1 MKNIFRIILL
11 SISLSYILNKSKN
24 EEYISSNLN
33 FPINNIMDNQFEDK
47 NKYKLDENE
56 NCKEMVIGNNTLE
69 IKNNVES
76 CLNCTNLCS
85 MDNDNDYLIFT
96 DLYDVQNVITQV
108 DVWNTSLCGDK
119 LGDKLVRFNGTGD
132 KNGSI
137 NILAILKDEFEINKN
152 ITREYFY
159 NTSITMSKDKSKQ
172 KFFINIIPT
181 DNNSDLYF
189 FQTNRS
195 SIRGENKDR
204 INFIYVNNFSTFG
217 DDIDSLY
224 KNITTN
230 FMKRERYINGKI
242 EIFGYLYSG
251 LNQDYDVTIS
261 YKQIKGTGIVGPAVS
276 LSVLFAALV
285 VVVAFFIK
293 NTYCDTVYKKRL
305 TMIKEED

>member
-33 FPINNIMDNQFEDK
+33 FPINNIMDNQFENK

-56 NCKEMVIGNNTLE
+56 NCKIMAIGNNTLE

-76 CLNCTNLCS
+76 CLDCTNLS
-85 MDNDNDYLIFT
+85 LKDNDYLIFT

-108 DVWNTSLCGDK
+108 DVWNESLC
-119 LGDKLVRFNGTGD
+119 GDKLVRFNGTGD

-137 NILAILKDEFEINKN
+137 NIKAILKDEFEINKD
-152 ITREYFY
+152 ITREHFY
-159 NTSITMSKDKSKQ
+159 NTSITMLKGISKQ

-204 INFIYVNNFSTFG
+204 INFIYVNHFSTFG
-217 DDIDSLY
+217 DDIEALY

>member
-33 FPINNIMDNQFEDK
+33 FPINNIMDNQFENK

-69 IKNNVES
+69 IKNNVEF
-76 CLNCTNLCS
+76 CLNCTDLCFK
-85 MDNDNDYLIFT
+85 DNDYLIFT
-96 DLYDVQNVITQV
+96 DLYDVQNIITQV
-108 DVWNTSLCGDK
+108 DVWNESLFGDK
-119 LGDKLVRFNGTGD
+119 LGDKLIRFNGTGD

-137 NILAILKDEFEINKN
+137 NIKAILKDEFEINKN
-152 ITREYFY
+152 ITREHFY
-159 NTSITMSKDKSKQ
+159 NTSIAMLKDISKQ

-204 INFIYVNNFSTFG
+204 INFIYINNFSTFG
-217 DDIDSLY
+217 NNITALY

>member
-33 FPINNIMDNQFEDK
+33 FPINNIMDNQFENK

-76 CLNCTNLCS
+76 CLNCTDLCS
-85 MDNDNDYLIFT
+85 KDNDCLIFT

-108 DVWNTSLCGDK
+108 DVWNESLCGDK
-119 LGDKLVRFNGTGD
+119 LIRFNGTGD
-132 KNGSI
+132 KNGFI
-137 NILAILKDEFEINKN
+137 NIKAIQKDEFEINKD

-159 NTSITMSKDKSKQ
+159 NTSITMLKGISKQ
-172 KFFINIIPT
+172 KFFINIIPA

-195 SIRGENKDR
+195 SICGENKDR

-217 DDIDSLY
+217 DDIGALY

>member
-11 SISLSYILNKSKN
+11 SISLCYILNKSKN

-33 FPINNIMDNQFEDK
+33 FPINNIMDNQFENK

-56 NCKEMVIGNNTLE
+56 NCIKISPGNNELE

-76 CLNCTNLCS
+76 CLDCTNL
-85 MDNDNDYLIFT
+85 NLKDNDYLIFT

-108 DVWNTSLCGDK
+108 DVWNESLC
-119 LGDKLVRFNGTGD
+119 GDKLVRFNGTGD

-137 NILAILKDEFEINKN
+137 NIKAILKDEFEINKD

-159 NTSITMSKDKSKQ
+159 NTSITMLKGISKQ

-217 DDIDSLY
+217 DDMDALY

-305 TMIKEED
+305 MIKEED

>member
-56 NCKEMVIGNNTLE
+56 NCTKMKIGNNTLE

-76 CLNCTNLCS
+76 CLDCTNLS
-85 MDNDNDYLIFT
+85 LKDNDYLIFT
-96 DLYDVQNVITQV
+96 DLYDVQNVIPQV
-108 DVWNTSLCGDK
+108 DVWNESLC
-119 LGDKLVRFNGTGD
+119 GDKLVRFNGTGD

-137 NILAILKDEFEINKN
+137 NIKAILKDEFEINKN
-152 ITREYFY
+152 ITREHFY
-159 NTSITMSKDKSKQ
+159 NTSITMLKDISKQ

-204 INFIYVNNFSTFG
+204 INFIYINNFSTFG
-217 DDIDSLY
+217 NNITALY

-242 EIFGYLYSG
+242 EIFGYIYSG
-251 LNQDYDVTIS
+251 LNQNYDVTIS

>member
-33 FPINNIMDNQFEDK
+33 FPINNIMDNQFENK

-56 NCKEMVIGNNTLE
+56 NCKKMVIGNNKLE

-76 CLNCTNLCS
+76 CLNCTDLCS
-85 MDNDNDYLIFT
+85 NDDNDYLIFT

-108 DVWNTSLCGDK
+108 DVWNESLCGDK

-137 NILAILKDEFEINKN
+137 NIKAILKDEFEINKN
-152 ITREYFY
+152 ITREHFY
-159 NTSITMSKDKSKQ
+159 NTSITMLKGISKQ
-172 KFFINIIPT
+172 KFFINIILT

-217 DDIDSLY
+217 DNIDALY

-251 LNQDYDVTIS
+251 LNQDYDVSIS
-261 YKQIKGTGIVGPAVS
+261 YKQIKGTGSVGPAVS

>member
-56 NCKEMVIGNNTLE
+56 NCTIMATGNNKLE

-76 CLNCTNLCS
+76 CLNCTYLCS
-85 MDNDNDYLIFT
+85 KDNDYLIFT

-108 DVWNTSLCGDK
+108 DVWNESLCGDK
-119 LGDKLVRFNGTGD
+119 LIRFNGTGD
-132 KNGSI
+132 KNGFI
-137 NILAILKDEFEINKN
+137 NIKAIQKDEFEINKD

-159 NTSITMSKDKSKQ
+159 NTSITMLKGISKQ

-217 DDIDSLY
+217 DDIGALY

>member
-1 MKNIFRIILL
+1 
-11 SISLSYILNKSKN
+11 
-24 EEYISSNLN
+24 
-33 FPINNIMDNQFEDK
+33 
-47 NKYKLDENE
+47 
-56 NCKEMVIGNNTLE
+56 
-69 IKNNVES
+69 
-76 CLNCTNLCS
+76 

-108 DVWNTSLCGDK
+108 DVWNESLC
-119 LGDKLVRFNGTGD
+119 GDKLVRFNGTGD

-137 NILAILKDEFEINKN
+137 NIKAILKDEFEINKN
-152 ITREYFY
+152 ITREHFY
-159 NTSITMSKDKSKQ
+159 NTSITMLKGISKQ

-217 DDIDSLY
+217 DDIEALY

>member
-33 FPINNIMDNQFEDK
+33 FPVNNIMDDRFENK

-56 NCKEMVIGNNTLE
+56 NCIKMAPGNNELE

-76 CLNCTNLCS
+76 CLDCTNLS
-85 MDNDNDYLIFT
+85 LKDNDYLIFT
-96 DLYDVQNVITQV
+96 DLYDVQNVITKV
-108 DVWNTSLCGDK
+108 DVWNASLCGDK

-132 KNGSI
+132 KNGFI
-137 NILAILKDEFEINKN
+137 NIKAILKDEFEINKD

-159 NTSITMSKDKSKQ
+159 NTSITMLKGISKQ

-217 DDIDSLY
+217 DDIDALY

-261 YKQIKGTGIVGPAVS
+261 YKQIKGTGIAGPAVS

>member
-56 NCKEMVIGNNTLE
+56 NCIKMAPGNNTLE

-76 CLNCTNLCS
+76 CLDCTNLS
-85 MDNDNDYLIFT
+85 LKDNDYLIFT

-108 DVWNTSLCGDK
+108 DVWNESLC
-119 LGDKLVRFNGTGD
+119 GDKLVRFNGTGD

-159 NTSITMSKDKSKQ
+159 NTSITMSKDISKQ

-217 DDIDSLY
+217 VDIDALY

>member
-33 FPINNIMDNQFEDK
+33 FPVNNIMDDRFENK

-56 NCKEMVIGNNTLE
+56 NCIKMAPGNNTLE

-76 CLNCTNLCS
+76 CLDCTNLS
-85 MDNDNDYLIFT
+85 LKDNDYLIFT

-108 DVWNTSLCGDK
+108 DVWNESLCGN
-119 LGDKLVRFNGTGD
+119 KLVRFNGTGD
-132 KNGSI
+132 KNGFI
-137 NILAILKDEFEINKN
+137 NIKAILKDEFEINKD

-159 NTSITMSKDKSKQ
+159 NTSITMLKGISKQ

-217 DDIDSLY
+217 DDIDALY

-261 YKQIKGTGIVGPAVS
+261 YKQIKGTGIAGPAVS

>member
-56 NCKEMVIGNNTLE
+56 NCIKMAPGNNTLE

-76 CLNCTNLCS
+76 CLDCTNLS
-85 MDNDNDYLIFT
+85 LKDNDYLIFT

-108 DVWNTSLCGDK
+108 DVWNESLC
-119 LGDKLVRFNGTGD
+119 GDKLVRFNGTGD

-137 NILAILKDEFEINKN
+137 NITAIPKDEFEINKN
-152 ITREYFY
+152 ITREHFY
-159 NTSITMSKDKSKQ
+159 NTSITMLKGISKQ

-204 INFIYVNNFSTFG
+204 INFIYINNFSTFG
-217 DDIDSLY
+217 NNITALY

>member
-56 NCKEMVIGNNTLE
+56 NCKIMAIGNNTLE

-76 CLNCTNLCS
+76 CLNCTDLCLKE
-85 MDNDNDYLIFT
+85 NDNDYLIFT

-108 DVWNTSLCGDK
+108 DVWNESLC
-119 LGDKLVRFNGTGD
+119 GDKLVRFNGTGD

-137 NILAILKDEFEINKN
+137 NIKAILKDEFEINKD

-159 NTSITMSKDKSKQ
+159 NTSITMLKDISKQ

-217 DDIDSLY
+217 DDIDALY

>member
-33 FPINNIMDNQFEDK
+33 FPINNIMDNQFENK

-56 NCKEMVIGNNTLE
+56 NCKIMAIGNNTLE

-76 CLNCTNLCS
+76 CLNCTDLCS
-85 MDNDNDYLIFT
+85 NDDNDYLIFT

-108 DVWNTSLCGDK
+108 DVWNASLCGDK
-119 LGDKLVRFNGTGD
+119 LGDILVRFNGTGD

-137 NILAILKDEFEINKN
+137 NIKAILKDEFEINKN
-152 ITREYFY
+152 ITREHFY
-159 NTSITMSKDKSKQ
+159 NTSITMLKDISKQ

-217 DDIDSLY
+217 DDIEALY

>member
-56 NCKEMVIGNNTLE
+56 NCEKMVVGNNKLE

-76 CLNCTNLCS
+76 CLNCTDLCLK
-85 MDNDNDYLIFT
+85 DNDYLIFT
-96 DLYDVQNVITQV
+96 DLYDVQNIITQV
-108 DVWNTSLCGDK
+108 DVWNESLCGDK

-132 KNGSI
+132 KNGFI
-137 NILAILKDEFEINKN
+137 NIKAILKDEFEINKD

-159 NTSITMSKDKSKQ
+159 NTSITMLKGISKQ

-217 DDIDSLY
+217 DNIEALY

>member
-33 FPINNIMDNQFEDK
+33 FPINNIMDNQFENK

-69 IKNNVES
+69 IKNNVEF
-76 CLNCTNLCS
+76 CLNCTDLCS
-85 MDNDNDYLIFT
+85 KDNDCLIFT

-108 DVWNTSLCGDK
+108 DVWNESLC
-119 LGDKLVRFNGTGD
+119 GDKLVRFNGTGD

-137 NILAILKDEFEINKN
+137 NIKAILKDEFEINKN
-152 ITREYFY
+152 ITREHFY
-159 NTSITMSKDKSKQ
+159 NTSITMLKGISKQ

-204 INFIYVNNFSTFG
+204 INFIYFNNFSTFG
-217 DDIDSLY
+217 DDIEALY